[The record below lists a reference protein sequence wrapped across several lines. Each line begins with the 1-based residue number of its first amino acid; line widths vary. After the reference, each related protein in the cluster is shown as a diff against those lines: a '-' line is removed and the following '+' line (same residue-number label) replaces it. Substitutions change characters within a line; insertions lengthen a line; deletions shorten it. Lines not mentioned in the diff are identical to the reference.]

1 MRNLL
6 MERLVFGSS
15 ERADE
20 AAKGRDEPAQE
31 YINVFVRLPAHVI
44 AMGVG
49 YVVDKAFRTKTF
61 LEFYNEYPHGNSE
74 EYRKYHRIRENEA
87 VAFLDDAFE
96 KFIHKKG

>member
-1 MRNLL
+1 MRNIL

-20 AAKGRDEPAQE
+20 AAKGRDEPIQE

-49 YVVDKAFRTKTF
+49 YVVDKVFRAKTF
-61 LEFYNEYPHGNSE
+61 LEFYNDYPHGNGE

-87 VAFLDDAFE
+87 VEELDELFE
-96 KFIHKKG
+96 RFMHRKE